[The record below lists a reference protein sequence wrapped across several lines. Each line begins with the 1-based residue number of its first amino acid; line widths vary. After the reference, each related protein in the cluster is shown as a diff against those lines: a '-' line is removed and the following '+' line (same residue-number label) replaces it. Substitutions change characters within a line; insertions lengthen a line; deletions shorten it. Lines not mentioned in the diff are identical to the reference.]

1 MEKEGSTYGGC
12 LYFASNA
19 LSRVLTKMAEEE
31 FSIARLAPSYALL
44 LLKVNAKPGIQP
56 KELSQIMALT
66 PSTVTRL
73 VDKLEQK
80 GLLTRTS
87 EGKTMRI
94 HPTAKSQ
101 QLNATIQ
108 TAWTNL
114 YQRYKNLL
122 GEETARALTA
132 SIYQATKKLDS

>member
-1 MEKEGSTYGGC
+1 
-12 LYFASNA
+12 
-19 LSRVLTKMAEEE
+19 MAEEE
-31 FSIARLAPSYALL
+31 FSMARLAPSYALL
-44 LLKVNAKPGIQP
+44 LIAVNAKPGIQP
-56 KELSQIMALT
+56 KEISQLMELT

-94 HPTAKSQ
+94 HPTEKSQ

-114 YQRYKNLL
+114 FQRYNALL

-132 SIYQATKKLDS
+132 SIYQAAKELDD